1 MLYRDRSF
9 AASKQNPAFTQ
20 QLTLPYINVLDY
32 IPEREIMLRFGTSL
46 SVCFLA
52 AVVLLMS
59 PQGVAASSLR
69 TNPELRSSPSIYDC
83 LQAASGSEECHDS
96 FDGACVWCAEPVYG
110 LCVTSS
116 VASKLGNLPFFKCD
130 NDTRSIKTNDASMP
144 TELG

>member
-1 MLYRDRSF
+1 
-9 AASKQNPAFTQ
+9 
-20 QLTLPYINVLDY
+20 
-32 IPEREIMLRFGTSL
+32 MLRFGTSL

-59 PQGVAASSLR
+59 PQGVAASSSLR
-69 TNPELRSSPSIYDC
+69 AKANLRASPSIYDC
-83 LQAASGSEECHDS
+83 LQAASGREECHDS

-130 NDTRSIKTNDASMP
+130 NETRSRVEFIKTNDAVMT